1 MTHIFWPL
9 DLTVNSWAKNFMKEK
24 YAVWYAS
31 QITVGLEKGL
41 AIDEIGPEG
50 LQLYKKRGSK
60 DIFFYMCDFLFCM
73 ETQNTIH
80 TTEQMWLFIE
90 MEKEEKKTSRIC
102 NVLFSMEIC
111 KAIQKIDSYTFK
123 LKTIFFFAKLQ
134 TKVQKPM

>member
-50 LQLYKKRGSK
+50 LQLYKKETPRTFSSICATSCFVWRHKTQYIQQNKCG
-60 DIFFYMCDFLFCM
+60 FLLKWRKKKKKLVAYATFCFLWRYARQYRKY
-73 ETQNTIH
+73 TVIH
-80 TTEQMWLFIE
+80 
-90 MEKEEKKTSRIC
+90 S
-102 NVLFSMEIC
+102 N
-111 KAIQKIDSYTFK
+111 
-123 LKTIFFFAKLQ
+123 
-134 TKVQKPM
+134 